1 MRRPTQI
8 GLFVLLLLVVIGG
21 SALAAARGPAA
32 NQTPSLLAGSHEPE
46 ASEAAEA
53 PETPPNAAELAQA
66 ADRLKTHGITADAA
80 QLKTLAAKY
89 GLGGAVRLLA
99 WSKSTGKTVADLV
112 AMRDGGKGW
121 GQIAR
126 ELGVHPGIGSIMG
139 GGHDK
144 ADKANDKADKANDK
158 ADAAES
164 PDESPEASP
173 HA

>member
-21 SALAAARGPAA
+21 SALAAARRPGA
-32 NQTPSLLAGSHEPE
+32 NQTPSLLAGSHQPE

-53 PETPPNAAELAQA
+53 PETPPTAAELAHA
-66 ADRLKTHGITADAA
+66 VDRLKAHGITADPV

-89 GLGGAVRLLA
+89 GLGGAVRLMA
-99 WSKSTGKTVADLV
+99 WSKSTGKTVADLA
-112 AMRDGGKGW
+112 AMRDGGTGW
-121 GQIAR
+121 GQIAH

-139 GGHDK
+139 DGHDK
-144 ADKANDKADKANDK
+144 ADKANDKADT
-158 ADAAES
+158 AES

-173 HA
+173 HD